1 MTKDCKLSQIRID
14 HGAVGAARVTTRDGT
29 NRCSGG
35 TRPAKMR
42 PFDFV
47 ITFLAFIYALA
58 LTHLLLAVAHMIRH
72 RRELVFDWPHGLWMA
87 AAFALLWANWISLW
101 DFHALDTLT
110 LATIAIAF
118 LFGINQYLVCAL
130 VSPRL
135 DGEDGLNMHMFHET
149 QGRTYM
155 AAFLVLFCVSIAI
168 NYFAGS
174 GLNVQN
180 WAKENAVVIA
190 MLPTALAPLLW
201 RARWVQIAAP
211 IVLLALL
218 IAYMLMFYSELR

>member
-1 MTKDCKLSQIRID
+1 
-14 HGAVGAARVTTRDGT
+14 VE
-29 NRCSGG
+29 
-35 TRPAKMR
+35 MR

-58 LTHLLLAVAHMIRH
+58 LTHLLLAAAHMIRH
-72 RRELVFDWPHGLWMA
+72 RRNLVFDWAHGLWMA
-87 AAFALLWANWISLW
+87 AAFVLLWANWISLW
-101 DFHALDTLT
+101 DFHTLDTFT

-118 LFGINQYLVCAL
+118 LYSIIQYLVCAL

-135 DGEDGLNMHMFHET
+135 DGDDGLNMHVFHET
-149 QGRTYM
+149 QGRTYI
-155 AAFLVLFCVSIAI
+155 AAFVMLIGVSIPI

-190 MLPTALAPLLW
+190 MLPIVIAPLLW
-201 RARWVQIAAP
+201 RARWIQIGTP